1 VRCTVIIRVGSKV
14 TRLRA
19 DSLGHAI
26 DLLEQQLTSRGAV
39 PRLRPAKALT
49 REYDPEAQV
58 AARGELSGPSR
69 LRPTVSAG
77 ADVRGDGSVQV
88 YSGRVKREPIEP
100 GRGETPFDAL
110 RRALGER
117 HPETSVGS
125 RRGEQRS
132 PPGRRL

>member
-1 VRCTVIIRVGSKV
+1 VRCTVIIRVGPKV

-19 DSLGHAI
+19 DSLGEAI
-26 DLLEQQLTSRGAV
+26 DLLEQQLSSLGAV
-39 PRLRPAKALT
+39 PRRKPAKALT
-49 REYDPEAQV
+49 REYGPEAQV

-88 YSGRVKREPIEP
+88 YSGRLKREPIEP
-100 GRGETPFDAL
+100 ARGETPFDAL

-117 HPETSVGS
+117 DPETSVGS
-125 RRGEQRS
+125 RNGGTS
-132 PPGRRL
+132 KPPVRRL

>member
-1 VRCTVIIRVGSKV
+1 VLYTVIIRVGPKV

-19 DSLGHAI
+19 DSLGQAI
-26 DLLEQQLTSRGAV
+26 DLLEQQLSSRDGV
-39 PRLRPAKALT
+39 PRRRPAKALT
-49 REYDPEAQV
+49 REYGPEAQV

-88 YSGRVKREPIEP
+88 YGGRLKREPIEP

-110 RRALGER
+110 RRVLGER
-117 HPETSVGS
+117 DPETSLGS
-125 RRGEQRS
+125 RRGEQRPS
-132 PPGRRL
+132 PLRRL